1 MSPQKKID
9 SSQLKAHR
17 NWIICE
23 NYTPNG
29 VVVVV
34 DGLPTKVATKEV
46 VVKSEVLF
54 FLLFIIHFKSSI
66 F

>member
-1 MSPQKKID
+1 
-9 SSQLKAHR
+9 LKAHE

-29 VVVVV
+29 VAVVV
-34 DGLPTKVATKEV
+34 DVVPTKVATEVV
-46 VVKSEVLF
+46 VVKSEVLL

-66 F
+66 FC

>member
-1 MSPQKKID
+1 MWLIKFC
-9 SSQLKAHR
+9 SQLKAHR

-34 DGLPTKVATKEV
+34 DVVPTKVATKEV
-46 VVKSEVLF
+46 VVKSKVIL

-66 F
+66 FC